1 MRYVAQTNNLF
12 HWSRLQRQPLGAT
25 RDDASDRAGTLWRE
39 ISGMALLFRDF
50 EKRVEIHSSREGLIR
65 FRQRSDAA
73 NDLRQLSNAPELAT
87 SLRKVL
93 HEYHGLDVSRLTDAQ
108 VIEETLRRL
117 ENGMLQLMEVF
128 DPRIEAPATVEAKPS
143 AEPVTEIIPLPAR
156 PDLLPLLEELQIE
169 GATVLPEIM
178 QALEQLDIAIE
189 GIGVAS
195 VSLDPAP
202 SKIPSI
208 GATMLSSSTS
218 ITDTLAAL

>member
-93 HEYHGLDVSRLTDAQ
+93 HEHHGLDISLLTDAE